1 MSLHFSS
8 QVIPVASFSVGL
20 RREISIL
27 RIQGWLFVLA
37 FCLALSSSAKAR
49 PRESQLLSKSG
60 DARLGQPIPHFAGW
74 EVGTER
80 PLSKAMLLKTPPRRG
95 FILILGASWCAPCV
109 EGLKRLAGARE
120 RIEQAGFKVVLLLG
134 DSEARAAQLLQE
146 VGLPRQGVIA
156 DRFGQSLRR
165 LSTPARGA
173 RGKIELPRSFVLDRS
188 GRVLRIIG
196 REGRDY
202 LKLLTAPARR

>member
-1 MSLHFSS
+1 MSLRFSS
-8 QVIPVASFSVGL
+8 QMIPRLFLSVGL
-20 RREISIL
+20 LREISTL
-27 RIQGWLFVLA
+27 RAQSWLSALA
-37 FCLALSSSAKAR
+37 FCLICTSSVEAR

-60 DARLGQPIPHFAGW
+60 DARLGEPIPHFAGW

-80 PLSKAMLLKTPPRRG
+80 PLSKAILLKSPPRRG

-109 EGLKRLAGARE
+109 EGLKRLAGARA

-134 DSEARAAQLLQE
+134 DSEARAAQLLRE
-146 VGLPRQGVIA
+146 VGLPRRGAIA

-165 LSTPARGA
+165 LSAPARGA

-188 GRVLRIIG
+188 GRVRRIIG

-202 LKLLTAPARR
+202 LQLLTAPAPR